1 MKSCPMSP
9 EKPHDP
15 EFERAREVL
24 ERTMRYLSKCA
35 EDPVAG
41 PLSDD
46 PHELV
51 QDLQALSVE
60 AEKAPDSKPAAEPRT
75 IQIRHRRSA

>member
-1 MKSCPMSP
+1 MSP

-41 PLSDD
+41 PGSDD
-46 PHELV
+46 PKKLI
-51 QDLQALSVE
+51 QDLQGLSVE
-60 AEKAPDSKPAAEPRT
+60 PEPALDAKPATEPRT

>member
-1 MKSCPMSP
+1 MKPCPMSP
-9 EKPHDP
+9 ERPHDP

-24 ERTMRYLSKCA
+24 ERTMRYLSKCV
-35 EDPVAG
+35 EDPEAG
-41 PLSDD
+41 PRSDD
-46 PHELV
+46 PKELI

-60 AEKAPDSKPAAEPRT
+60 PEKPADAKPATEPRT

>member
-1 MKSCPMSP
+1 MKPCPMSP
-9 EKPHDP
+9 AKPHDA

-35 EDPVAG
+35 EDPEAG
-41 PLSDD
+41 PRSDD
-46 PHELV
+46 PKKLV
-51 QDLQALSVE
+51 QDLRALSLEPE
-60 AEKAPDSKPAAEPRT
+60 AAPDAKPATEPRT